1 MHWNFYFIGKPK
13 LPFAR
18 DGIEDYFRRLQGF
31 TKAELH
37 YLKVRSAEEESVR
50 LLEASAGQFRIV
62 LDERG
67 KLVTSI
73 ALAEKVKIWETTTR
87 GTLAVLIGGA
97 DGHSPLLREK
107 ADWLWSLSPLTLQ
120 HEMAALL
127 TLEQIYRAYSIN
139 RGLPYH
145 RV

>member
-1 MHWNFYFIGKPK
+1 
-13 LPFAR
+13 
-18 DGIEDYFRRLQGF
+18 
-31 TKAELH
+31 
-37 YLKVRSAEEESVR
+37 
-50 LLEASAGQFRIV
+50 
-62 LDERG
+62 
-67 KLVTSI
+67 
-73 ALAEKVKIWETTTR
+73 LAEKVKIWETTTR